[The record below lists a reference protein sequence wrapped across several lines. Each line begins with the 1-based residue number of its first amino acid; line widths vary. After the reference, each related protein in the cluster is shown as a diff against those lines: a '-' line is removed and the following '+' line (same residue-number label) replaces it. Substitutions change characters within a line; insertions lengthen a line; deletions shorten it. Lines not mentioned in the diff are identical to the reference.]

1 MGWFGFYGLR
11 VGFCSRKF
19 FLGKLPEGGF
29 LMTVVLRLICDFSFL
44 SFFELFSVVFWGFD
58 SAFCFLRLGRGEV
71 EGNGG
76 LVCKWVSVHVSF
88 FSEPTR
94 GSFLTT
100 MALLVRLLCD
110 FSLLKFFSVV
120 FWGFDSAFVFCVWD
134 VGKLREMVSWFGL
147 YRM

>member
-58 SAFCFLRLGRGEV
+58 SAF
-71 EGNGG
+71 
-76 LVCKWVSVHVSF
+76 
-88 FSEPTR
+88 
-94 GSFLTT
+94 
-100 MALLVRLLCD
+100 
-110 FSLLKFFSVV
+110 
-120 FWGFDSAFVFCVWD
+120 VFCVWD
-134 VGKLREMVSWFGL
+134 VGKLREMVGWFVSGFL
-147 YRM
+147 FT